1 MTGNGEARVRLTV
14 ELAAFA
20 EAVLRRL
27 WEGYELDGADIQD
40 LGLKHGLIRAVPYD
54 PAVHSDILGVGPEPG
69 DEWFEQIPELA
80 DLAAGRRAL
89 ENSHDE

>member
-1 MTGNGEARVRLTV
+1 MVRVRSRVILEKHGCFRT
-14 ELAAFA
+14 
-20 EAVLRRL
+20 
-27 WEGYELDGADIQD
+27 ELDGADIQD

-89 ENSHDE
+89 ENSHDK